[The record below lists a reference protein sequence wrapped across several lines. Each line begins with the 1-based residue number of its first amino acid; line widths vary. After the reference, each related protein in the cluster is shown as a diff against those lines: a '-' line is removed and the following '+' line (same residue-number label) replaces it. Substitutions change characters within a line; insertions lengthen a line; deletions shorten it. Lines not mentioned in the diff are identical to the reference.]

1 MEEKSIFEQLS
12 DVKNRMDKME
22 EVINKRFLLDSGKEV
37 KLNSKDKTIILK
49 RIK

>member
-22 EVINKRFLLDSGKEV
+22 EIINKLFLLDIGKAV
-37 KLNSKDKTIILK
+37 KLNNEDKTIILK